1 MAGILFATFIGLA
14 TIACIAVVIF
24 YSEKTS

>member
-14 TIACIAVVIF
+14 TIACVGIVIWA
-24 YSEKTS
+24 SEKPS

>member
-14 TIACIAVVIF
+14 TIACIGVVIW

>member
-14 TIACIAVVIF
+14 TIACIGVVIF